1 MTLIRRLILGAR
13 PIGMSAP
20 VEITDSLYGEPP
32 LQTAPVNT
40 LPTHTGEGVEACGK
54 EDGGVGVTI
63 FSSRLAKPG

>member
-1 MTLIRRLILGAR
+1 
-13 PIGMSAP
+13 MSAP

-40 LPTHTGEGVEACGK
+40 LPTHTGEGVEASGK